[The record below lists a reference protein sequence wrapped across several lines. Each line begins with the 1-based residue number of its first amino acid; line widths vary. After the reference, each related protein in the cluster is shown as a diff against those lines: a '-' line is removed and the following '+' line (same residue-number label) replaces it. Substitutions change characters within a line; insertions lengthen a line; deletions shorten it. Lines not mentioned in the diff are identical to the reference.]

1 MEKFR
6 IKNNKNIKYFK
17 SIFKFK
23 IYNSYFYLFLKLIYL
38 ESNSFK

>member
-1 MEKFR
+1 MLIYDLLKEKFR

-23 IYNSYFYLFLKLIYL
+23 IYNSYFY
-38 ESNSFK
+38 